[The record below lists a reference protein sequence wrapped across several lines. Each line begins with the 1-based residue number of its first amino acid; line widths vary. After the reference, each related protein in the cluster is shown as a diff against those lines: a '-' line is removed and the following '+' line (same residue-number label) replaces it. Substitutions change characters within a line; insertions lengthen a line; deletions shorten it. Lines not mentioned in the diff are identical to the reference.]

1 MLLFYVSLLLCTRW
15 WSVWLL
21 VLKSL
26 SIFGSLFLYMFCFSF
41 ACRLWLDILIIFLWS
56 ILFIQLFFWISS
68 SSFRN
73 YPSGCDLSIQLYEQ
87 RKMIYWLKRLTMEV
101 IKKENNRHLSFQI
114 GIKQGHHMMLLL
126 IFLAQEEC
134 SRPPITSFFT
144 DITSNFR
151 IAYLHDQ
158 VSSYFVISFLLLFS
172 FFLLFFLRGICVAWS
187 VLVWW
192 TTIFPYDSTAHF

>member
-1 MLLFYVSLLLCTRW
+1 
-15 WSVWLL
+15 
-21 VLKSL
+21 
-26 SIFGSLFLYMFCFSF
+26 MFCFSF

-172 FFLLFFLRGICVAWS
+172 FFLLFFWEEF
-187 VLVWW
+187 VLLGLYWFGEQQYFLM
-192 TTIFPYDSTAHF
+192 TLLHTFNDSHPTLKFRKQGSNF